1 MTDTANIKMDFW
13 GDVTIEKM
21 FDIHDNDNVV
31 ICTSPADSKKPQKQ
45 AAKKKAVKK
54 PQPTK
59 PMTLKYYRHG
69 NNGILERQRH
79 RVDILYKK
87 WTEWG
92 WIDGDT
98 DPNDFDVFFEGEP
111 RHCNISW
118 KANTT
123 VLTILLKE
131 LLKNKKL
138 IEHQT
143 GCSATS
149 LVRKQFGKTPN
160 SDMKRLDPTSENRI
174 SLSLIILD
182 ANNPLPE
189 RKDHTSNDEDI
200 SDAALYEIY
209 EGKLRSTKG
218 I

>member
-45 AAKKKAVKK
+45 AAAKKAVKK

-98 DPNDFDVFFEGEP
+98 DPNDFDAFFEGEP
-111 RHCNISW
+111 RHCNITW
-118 KANTT
+118 TANTT
-123 VLTILLKE
+123 VLTIFLQ
-131 LLKNKKL
+131 KL
-138 IEHQT
+138 IGQNYIDRQT

-149 LVRKQFGKTPN
+149 LVKEQFGKTPN
-160 SDMKRLDPTSENRI
+160 SDRKRLDPTSENRI

-182 ANNPLPE
+182 ANSPLPE